1 MAEDDVVRGAWNG
14 REGGLHAPGAYGGE
28 GVPTGSAHAAS
39 SASSARG
46 AAPESGMTRMSNPLE
61 SGLGHNAKLGRR
73 KVEQACVQ
81 QLHATRRGRVP
92 EDLVDFMNRA
102 EVYFLDSEGHTVPV
116 DHVMIVWKE
125 E

>member
-1 MAEDDVVRGAWNG
+1 MPEDDVVRGAGNG
-14 REGGLHAPGAYGGE
+14 REGGLHTPAAYGGE
-28 GVPTGSAHAAS
+28 GVPAASARAAS
-39 SASSARG
+39 STRG
-46 AAPESGMTRMSNPLE
+46 AASESGMTRMSNPLE

-102 EVYFLDSEGHTVPV
+102 EVYFLDADGHTVPV

>member
-1 MAEDDVVRGAWNG
+1 MAEDEVMRGAGNG
-14 REGGLHAPGAYGGE
+14 REGGLHAPGTYGGE
-28 GVPTGSAHAAS
+28 AVSATSARAAS
-39 SASSARG
+39 SARSAV
-46 AAPESGMTRMSNPLE
+46 PESGMARMSNPLE